1 MALCLSIL
9 LYGSEVWSLRED
21 LLSRLR
27 SFHHRC
33 VRTMCRINIAHT
45 IRHHIST
52 SSLLAR
58 LGIEPLET
66 YYHRRLLRWA
76 GHVSRMPLN
85 RLPRMLLTGW
95 VANPRPLG
103 CPQMTWGR
111 TLKKALSSNGLP
123 TDFADGSNSP
133 PTDARGDS
141 SVGGQLARRQTSP
154 RTGRPSGRSSG
165 MAPRR
170 PNENLNLI

>member
-27 SFHHRC
+27 SFRHRC

-58 LGIEPLET
+58 FGIEPLET

-103 CPQMTWGR
+103 CPQMTWVR
-111 TLKKALSSNGLP
+111 APKKALSSNGLP
-123 TDFADGSNSP
+123 TDFAAWHQLAAN
-133 PTDARGDS
+133 RN
-141 SVGGQLARRQTSP
+141 SVGGQLVRHQTPP

-165 MAPRR
+165 MAPRK
-170 PNENLNLI
+170 PSKDLNLI